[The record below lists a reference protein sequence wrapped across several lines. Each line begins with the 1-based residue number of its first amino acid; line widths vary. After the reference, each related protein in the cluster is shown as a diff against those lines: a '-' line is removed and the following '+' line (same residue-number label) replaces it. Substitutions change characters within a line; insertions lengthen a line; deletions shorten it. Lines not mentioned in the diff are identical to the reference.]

1 MDSFFIDDH
10 IELKPIDKSDAPYI
24 FETIDNEREYLRKWL
39 PFVDKTYSYSD
50 SLYFVNSIL
59 SIPEEYRE
67 PIFSI
72 YFDHQFAGIIGF
84 RGSDITN
91 HKTEIGYWLSQKFQK
106 KGIIIRSIPILLKHV
121 FNPFT
126 WDMNRVQI
134 RCAVEN
140 YPSRAIPEKLG
151 FQFEGI
157 ERAGELLVDH
167 QFTDLAVYSILR
179 EEF

>member
-10 IELKPIDKSDAPYI
+10 IELKPIDTSDAPYI

-59 SIPEEYRE
+59 SIPEEFRE

-72 YFDHQFAGIIGF
+72 YYEHQFAGIIGF
-84 RGSDITN
+84 RGSDMVN

-106 KGIIIRSIPILLKHV
+106 KGIIIRSVLELLKFA
-121 FNPFT
+121 FNELNL
-126 WDMNRVQI
+126 NRVQI

-157 ERAGELLVDH
+157 ERSGELLVDH